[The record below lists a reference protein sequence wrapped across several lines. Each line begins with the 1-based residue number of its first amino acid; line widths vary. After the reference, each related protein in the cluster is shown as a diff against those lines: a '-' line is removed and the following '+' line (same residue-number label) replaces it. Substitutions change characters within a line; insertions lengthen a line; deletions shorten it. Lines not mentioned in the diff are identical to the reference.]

1 MLHMGWEFVSTI
13 SALILLILKVN
24 FQNVMH
30 TMRPILIR
38 DVCSF
43 ITETRNLNILV
54 INYAL
59 KLFFSSCFYRKKKCS
74 GSGVIKFRELMS
86 SGRWPDSRSRNLKG
100 LTNFSRLSR
109 TSIVSFFIDN
119 ICSCL

>member
-1 MLHMGWEFVSTI
+1 
-13 SALILLILKVN
+13 
-24 FQNVMH
+24 MH

-59 KLFFSSCFYRKKKCS
+59 KLFFVFLFLQKEEMQRLWRHQVSRANVIRQVAGLKKQ
-74 GSGVIKFRELMS
+74 KFER
-86 SGRWPDSRSRNLKG
+86 
-100 LTNFSRLSR
+100 
-109 TSIVSFFIDN
+109 IDQF
-119 ICSCL
+119 